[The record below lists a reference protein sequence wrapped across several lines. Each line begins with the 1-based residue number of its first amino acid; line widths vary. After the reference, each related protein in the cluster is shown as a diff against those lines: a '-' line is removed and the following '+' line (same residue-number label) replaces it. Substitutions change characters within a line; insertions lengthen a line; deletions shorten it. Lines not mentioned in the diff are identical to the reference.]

1 VGTRLHGSYADA
13 IRDAL
18 GRLEAAGLR
27 WYLTGSEALGPYAGP
42 RQTADTD
49 IVVDMPVAR
58 FGEVF
63 DPFRDAFVVAP
74 PIRAPG
80 RWLAS
85 LVSVGGWGKI
95 DIILRDP
102 DPWGREA
109 LERRRRFVHPSYG
122 PVWLSSPEDLLL
134 AKLEWSGGE
143 SELQLRDCVALVR
156 DQPDLDADYLERH
169 APALGVAEILATVRR
184 DAR

>member
-1 VGTRLHGSYADA
+1 VGTRSHGSYADA

-27 WYLTGSEALGPYAGP
+27 WYVTGSEALGPYAGP

-49 IVVDMPVAR
+49 VVVDLPVER
-58 FGEVF
+58 FDEVF
-63 DPFRDAFVVAP
+63 GSFRDAFVIAP
-74 PIRAPG
+74 PVRAG
-80 RWLAS
+80 RRWLGS
-85 LVSVGGWGKI
+85 LVSSHGWGKV

-109 LERRRRFVHPSYG
+109 LDRRRRFVHPSYG

-156 DQPDLDADYLERH
+156 DQPGLDAAYLDRH
-169 APALGVAEILATVRR
+169 AAGLGVAEILARVRR
-184 DAR
+184 DAW

>member
-1 VGTRLHGSYADA
+1 VGIRLHGSYADA

-27 WYLTGSEALGPYAGP
+27 RYLTGSEALGPYAGP

-49 IVVDMPVAR
+49 VVVDLPAER
-58 FGEVF
+58 FEQVF
-63 DPFRDAFVVAP
+63 ASFRDAFVIAP
-74 PIRAPG
+74 PMRAAR

-85 LVSVGGWGKI
+85 LVSADGWGKV
-95 DIILRDP
+95 DIILRDA

-109 LERRRRFVHPSYG
+109 LDRRCRFAHPSYG
-122 PVWLSSPEDLLL
+122 HVWLSSPEDLLL

-156 DQPDLDADYLERH
+156 DQPGLDADYLDRH
-169 APALGVAEILATVRR
+169 AAGLGVVEVLARVRR